1 MHASLNP
8 FIVALMLTFTSTA
21 VATDA
26 DASQWP
32 SSPSRLT
39 LDTPYGDLH
48 VSPSDYIYE
57 SRLMLDEHEIQ
68 PQVKGLLNIPYA
80 FSSTDFHVALVSIE
94 TGDQVCPITYTWIM
108 LNKAGYSTT
117 PTFGSCS
124 ESIKVS
130 AEGQTFRLMTPSAAN
145 PDDSDIYLYDGKTVK
160 KKSLSQTRG

>member
-1 MHASLNP
+1 MPASLNP

-21 VATDA
+21 AAT

-80 FSSTDFHVALVSIE
+80 FSSTDFHVALVSID
-94 TGDQVCPITYTWIM
+94 TGDQVCPITYKWIM
-108 LNKAGYSTT
+108 LNKDGYSAT
-117 PTFGSCS
+117 PQFGSCS
-124 ESIKVS
+124 DSIKVS
-130 AEGQTFRLMTPSAAN
+130 AKGHTFRLITPNEAN
-145 PDDSDIYLYDGKTVK
+145 PDDSDVYLYDGETVT
-160 KKSLSQTRG
+160 KKSRSRTSG

>member
-8 FIVALMLTFTSTA
+8 FIVALMLTFSSTA

-26 DASQWP
+26 SEWP

-80 FSSTDFHVALVSIE
+80 FSSTNFHVALVSID
-94 TGDQVCPITYTWIM
+94 TGDPVCPITYTWIM
-108 LNKAGYSTT
+108 LNKDGYSAT
-117 PTFGSCS
+117 PQFGSCS

-130 AEGQTFRLMTPSAAN
+130 AEGQTFKLMTPNEAN
-145 PDDSDIYLYDGKTVK
+145 PDNSDIYLYDGETVK
-160 KKSLSQTRG
+160 KRSLSHTSG